1 MYADPSQIT
10 ILVVDDNPG
19 LRQLL
24 VDTLEK
30 LGGYRVLTAEDGEQG
45 LIAYFEE
52 RPHCMVIDIMMPK
65 LDGFQLLRVLRGD
78 PNSADTPLI
87 LLTALPEDKGKYAG
101 ILSGA
106 DQYLVKP
113 VRPVALLQAIQTALI
128 TSNEQREQRMR
139 NLANDIGS
147 K

>member
-1 MYADPSQIT
+1 MDRQK
-10 ILVVDDNPG
+10 ILVIDDEASI
-19 LRQLL
+19 RQIVETRLKL
-24 VDTLEK
+24 AGYEVITAADGVEALEQASTHQPN
-30 LGGYRVLTAEDGEQG
+30 LIVL
-45 LIAYFEE
+45 
-52 RPHCMVIDIMMPK
+52 DIMMPK